1 MAIDWLKIISGNKRF
16 RPVVA
21 YVGAQSVYVRPRHPS
36 DIGTS
41 HHSHHHGDLYLPAA
55 IIVRSC
61 ARIRRDSRKEHAER
75 KREKVGGGGGGGVEL
90 VS

>member
-36 DIGTS
+36 DIGTV
-41 HHSHHHGDLYLPAA
+41 
-55 IIVRSC
+55 IIV
-61 ARIRRDSRKEHAER
+61 IITVTFISRLPSSFAPVRAFGEIAGKSTQ
-75 KREKVGGGGGGGVEL
+75 REGGGGGG
-90 VS
+90 